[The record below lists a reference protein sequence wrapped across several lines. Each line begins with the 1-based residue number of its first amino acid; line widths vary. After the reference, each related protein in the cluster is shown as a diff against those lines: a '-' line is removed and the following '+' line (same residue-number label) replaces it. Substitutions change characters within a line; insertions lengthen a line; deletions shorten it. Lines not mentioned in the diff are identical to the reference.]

1 MASQRYPTDLL
12 KKYGGGCLVSWGGG
26 MTQQA
31 IDGEAVWPATRMAAV
46 GAEEPGVW
54 QNTIAAADYALEEA
68 TRIQRGVQNNLKL
81 MQEVRA
87 LREELRKAHA
97 EADRY
102 RGMHARVVVSM
113 RQLEEEQAA
122 EVGRLQTENEM
133 LLVRHR
139 VYKLLS
145 EHYGLAALRFETAA
159 FCEHRDRV
167 LQHVLFQRRKGVAL
181 DDIRFRDIAFLLL

>member
-1 MASQRYPTDLL
+1 MSNQGI
-12 KKYGGGCLVSWGGG
+12 GGE
-26 MTQQA
+26 T
-31 IDGEAVWPATRMAAV
+31 VWPGTHTAV
-46 GAEEPGVW
+46 AEAEDSGVW
-54 QNTIAAADYALEEA
+54 QNTIAAADFALEEA
-68 TRIQRGVQNNLKL
+68 NRIHRGVQSNLKL

-113 RQLEEEQAA
+113 RQLEEEHAA
-122 EVGRLQTENEM
+122 EVGRLHTENEM
-133 LLVRHR
+133 LQVRHR
-139 VYKLLS
+139 VYKLLA
-145 EHYGLAALRFETAA
+145 EHYGLAALRFDTPT

-181 DDIRFRDIAFLLL
+181 EDIRFRDIAFLLL